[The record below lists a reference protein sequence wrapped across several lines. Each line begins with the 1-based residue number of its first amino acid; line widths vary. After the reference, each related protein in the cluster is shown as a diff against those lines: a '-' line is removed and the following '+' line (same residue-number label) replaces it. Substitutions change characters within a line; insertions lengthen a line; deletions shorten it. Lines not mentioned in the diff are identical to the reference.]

1 MSHLVPW
8 VSLAV
13 VAASLLF
20 SVLSYV
26 RAGRWKDGEDA
37 GRLIDR
43 VDRCESRLDVA
54 ENRISNCA
62 TKEDTARIEGELG
75 AMGREISTIRNGV
88 VRIENHLIGGR
99 TAA

>member
-1 MSHLVPW
+1 MSQAVPW
-8 VSLAV
+8 ISLAV
-13 VAASLLF
+13 VAVSLLF

-37 GRLIDR
+37 SRLIDR

-54 ENRISNCA
+54 ESKITGCA
-62 TKEDTARIEGELG
+62 TKEDIARMEGELN
-75 AMGREISTIRNGV
+75 ALGREVVTVRNGV